1 MLNYRRRANTV
12 LSIVFILF
20 ILVSGAKHFWPD
32 HFLLRLVQ
40 FVLEASLVGGIADW
54 FAVTALFRKP
64 LGWPYHTA
72 LIPRNRTKMIGA
84 IRTMVE
90 QELLSAAMIQQKIEG
105 LQLTSKILKAIEK
118 RGGADFLAEK
128 LTIFFSGLKAQV
140 QETKVALN
148 LSVLVRE
155 KARESGIARK
165 ILPYAQAMLHRQEF
179 DRWLDDRIE
188 DLLIYASG
196 TRVNA
201 QILIYLENM
210 KEQQLA
216 SGGFLQKTFL
226 GIFQASD
233 GLNLEDA
240 ADALQTHLILSIRR
254 LKSPEND
261 LRIRLKA
268 QLEQRL
274 QSGETDGL
282 TEAQIEEWLGQI
294 LAELPLESYIET
306 GIEKLLTTWRQG
318 KALSGESLV
327 SSVKPLVTRFWTI
340 VQADQK
346 MQETLDSFFRD
357 TLLKIAE
364 KEHRLIGEIVQETL
378 EDLTDDEL
386 NQFIEDKAGNDLQWI
401 RINGSIVGG
410 ILGFIVFMIL
420 NFGYQPL
427 LMVLKHFFL

>member
-1 MLNYRRRANTV
+1 MNYRRRANAV

-32 HFLLRLVQ
+32 NFLLHFCQ
-40 FVLEASLVGGIADW
+40 FVFEASLVGGIADW

-72 LIPRNRTKMIGA
+72 LIPRNRTKMIEA
-84 IRTMVE
+84 IREMVE

-105 LQLTSKILKAIEK
+105 LQFTGKIIKVVEK

-128 LTIFFSGLKAQV
+128 MAGFLSGLKAQV
-140 QETKVALN
+140 SGAQVAVY
-148 LSVLVRE
+148 LSTLIRD
-155 KARESGIARK
+155 KARELGLARK
-165 ILPYAQAMLHRQEF
+165 ILAYSQALLHRQEF

-188 DLLIYASG
+188 DLLVYASG
-196 TRVNA
+196 TRVYA
-201 QILIYLENM
+201 QILIYLENV

-233 GLNLEDA
+233 GVNLEDA
-240 ADALQTHLILSIRR
+240 ADALQTHLILNIRR

-261 LRIRLKA
+261 LRIRLKT
-268 QLEQRL
+268 QLEQKL
-274 QSGETDGL
+274 QSWQTDGL
-282 TEAQIEEWLGQI
+282 TEAQIEEWLEQI
-294 LAELPLESYIET
+294 LAELPLESYLET
-306 GIEKLLTTWRQG
+306 GIDKGLTTWQEG
-318 KALSGESLV
+318 KSLSGESLV
-327 SSVKPLVTRFWTI
+327 SSVKPLVARFWAA
-340 VQADQK
+340 VQADHNLQG
-346 MQETLDSFFRD
+346 TLDAFFRD
-357 TLLKIAE
+357 TLLKIAQ

-378 EDLTDDEL
+378 ENLTDDEL

-410 ILGFIVFMIL
+410 ILGFVLFIFL

-427 LMVLKHFFL
+427 LMVLK